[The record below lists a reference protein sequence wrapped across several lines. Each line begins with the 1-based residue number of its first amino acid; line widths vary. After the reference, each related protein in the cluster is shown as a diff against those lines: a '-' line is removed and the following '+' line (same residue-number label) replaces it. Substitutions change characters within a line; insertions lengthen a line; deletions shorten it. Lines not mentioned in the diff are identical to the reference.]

1 MGGRLVKRWGTVSI
15 LADMLKGDLGWE
27 ASRSRLRVLV
37 GDEGEGSEAEAEAA
51 MALLLKMT
59 RR

>member
-1 MGGRLVKRWGTVSI
+1 MKRWGTVSI